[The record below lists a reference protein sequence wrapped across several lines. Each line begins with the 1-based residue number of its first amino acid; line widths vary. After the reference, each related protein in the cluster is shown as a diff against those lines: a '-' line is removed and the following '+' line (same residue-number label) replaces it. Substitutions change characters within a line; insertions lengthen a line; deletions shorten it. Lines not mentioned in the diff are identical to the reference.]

1 MKGAAWIRG
10 VALLAGVTVWGCA
23 PERDSVIQS
32 GDLASRIEASLDAL
46 NAKTSFYAKHLPSG
60 REIAIRA
67 DEPMNALSVIKIPI
81 MVLAY
86 RDADAGALDLEE
98 RYQIQP
104 EDMRRGSGL
113 LQSFVPGIEPTYRDI
128 ITQMIIT
135 SDNTATD
142 VVIKRLGLG
151 RVNTMLEELGF
162 EQTRLR
168 ATTGELFRAVLEL
181 ADSSSASLSDREV
194 FESGFPSDPE
204 AAVRSFGFEGDSTQW
219 LGRITAREISHM
231 LEAIEE
237 GEWASPESSDEM
249 IGILRRQ
256 FYSSRLPRQ
265 LRGRASIAHKTG
277 DWPPHAGNDAGILYY
292 EGGPTVVAVFTN
304 QNQGDFF
311 ELEAALGRIA
321 VDLVDSWR

>member
-1 MKGAAWIRG
+1 MKRVEIRG
-10 VALLAGVTVWGCA
+10 VVLLAVVMVWGCA
-23 PERDSVIQS
+23 PEQDSVSQS
-32 GDLASRIEASLDAL
+32 GDLTSRIETSLNSL

-86 RDADAGALDLEE
+86 QDADAGALDLDE
-98 RYQIQP
+98 RYRIQP

-113 LQSFVPGIEPTYRDI
+113 LQSFLPGIEPTYRDI

-142 VVIKRLGLG
+142 VVIKRLGLE
-151 RVNTMLEELGF
+151 RVNMMLAELGF

-168 ATTGELFRAVLEL
+168 ATTGELFRAVLAL
-181 ADSSSASLSDREV
+181 ADPGNASLSDREV

-237 GEWASPESSDEM
+237 GELASPESSDEM

-256 FYSSRLPRQ
+256 FYSSRLPQQ
-265 LRGRASIAHKTG
+265 LRGRVSIAHKTG
-277 DWPPHAGNDAGILYY
+277 DWPPHAGNDVGILYY

-304 QNQGDFF
+304 QNRGDFF
-311 ELEAALGRIA
+311 ELEATLGRIA
-321 VDLVDSWR
+321 VDLIDAWR

>member
-1 MKGAAWIRG
+1 MKRVEIRG
-10 VALLAGVTVWGCA
+10 VVLLATVVVWGCA
-23 PERDSVIQS
+23 PEQDSVSQS
-32 GDLASRIEASLDAL
+32 GDLASRIEASLNSL

-86 RDADAGALDLEE
+86 RDADAGTLELDE

-113 LQSFVPGIEPTYRDI
+113 LQSFSPGIEPTYRDI

-142 VVIKRLGLG
+142 VVIKRLGLE
-151 RVNTMLEELGF
+151 RVNTMLAEMGF
-162 EQTRLR
+162 DQTRLR

-181 ADSSSASLSDREV
+181 AAPGNASLSDRDV

-237 GEWASPESSDEM
+237 NELASPESSDEM

-256 FYSSRLPRQ
+256 FYSSRLPQQ

>member
-1 MKGAAWIRG
+1 MKRVEIRG
-10 VALLAGVTVWGCA
+10 VVLLATVMVWGCA
-23 PERDSVIQS
+23 PEQDSVSQS
-32 GDLASRIEASLDAL
+32 GDLASRIEASLNSL

-86 RDADAGALDLEE
+86 RNADAGTLELDE

-113 LQSFVPGIEPTYRDI
+113 LQSFSPGIEPTYRDI

-142 VVIKRLGLG
+142 VVIKRLGLE
-151 RVNTMLEELGF
+151 RVNTMLAEMGF
-162 EQTRLR
+162 DQTRLR

-181 ADSSSASLSDREV
+181 AAPGNASLSDRDV

-237 GEWASPESSDEM
+237 NELASPESSDEM

-256 FYSSRLPRQ
+256 FYSSRLPQQ

>member
-1 MKGAAWIRG
+1 MKVQMRA
-10 VALLAGVTVWGCA
+10 VPLLTALTLSGCA
-23 PERDSVIQS
+23 PGEDSVGQG
-32 GDLASRIEASLDAL
+32 GDLASRIEASLNSL

-86 RDADAGALDLEE
+86 RDADAGALDLDE

-113 LQSFVPGIEPTYRDI
+113 LQSFTPGIDPTYRDI

-142 VVIKRLGLG
+142 VVIKRLGLE
-151 RVNTMLEELGF
+151 RVNTMLAELGF

-168 ATTGELFRAVLEL
+168 ATTGELFRAVLAL
-181 ADSSSASLSDREV
+181 ADPLNASLSDREV

-204 AAVRSFGFEGDSTQW
+204 AAVRSFGFEGDSAQW
-219 LGRITAREISHM
+219 LGRITAREISGM
-231 LEAIEE
+231 LEAIQENE
-237 GEWASPESSDEM
+237 LASPESSDEM
-249 IGILRRQ
+249 ISILRRQ
-256 FYSSRLPRQ
+256 FYSSRLPQQ

-277 DWPPHAGNDAGILYY
+277 DWPPHAGNDVGIIYY

>member
-1 MKGAAWIRG
+1 MKGADWIRG
-10 VALLAGVTVWGCA
+10 VVLLAGVTVSGCA

-113 LQSFVPGIEPTYRDI
+113 LQSFATGIEPTYRDI

-237 GEWASPESSDEM
+237 GEWTSPESSDEM

-256 FYSSRLPRQ
+256 FYSSRLPQQ

-277 DWPPHAGNDAGILYY
+277 DWPPHAGNDVGILYY

-311 ELEAALGRIA
+311 ELEATLGRIA
-321 VDLVDSWR
+321 VDLVDSWN

>member
-1 MKGAAWIRG
+1 M
-10 VALLAGVTVWGCA
+10 VWGCA
-23 PERDSVIQS
+23 PEQDGVSQS
-32 GDLASRIEASLDAL
+32 GDLASRVEASLNSL

-81 MVLAY
+81 LVLAY
-86 RDADAGALDLEE
+86 RDVDAGALDLDE
-98 RYQIQP
+98 RYRIQP

-113 LQSFVPGIEPTYRDI
+113 LQSFAPGIEPTYRDI

-142 VVIKRLGLG
+142 VVIKRLGLE
-151 RVNTMLEELGF
+151 RVNTMLAELGF

-168 ATTGELFRAVLEL
+168 ATTGELFRDVLEL
-181 ADSSSASLSDREV
+181 AAPGNASLSDREV

-237 GEWASPESSDEM
+237 GELASPVSSEEM

-256 FYSSRLPRQ
+256 FYSSRLPQQ

-277 DWPPHAGNDAGILYY
+277 DWPPHAGNDVGILYY
-292 EGGPTVVAVFTN
+292 EGGPTVVAAFTN

>member
-1 MKGAAWIRG
+1 MKRVEIRG
-10 VALLAGVTVWGCA
+10 VVLLATVMVWGCA
-23 PERDSVIQS
+23 TEQDSVSQS
-32 GDLASRIEASLDAL
+32 GDLASRIEASLNSL

-81 MVLAY
+81 LVLAY
-86 RDADAGALDLEE
+86 RDADAGALDLDE
-98 RYQIQP
+98 RYRIQP

-113 LQSFVPGIEPTYRDI
+113 LQSFAPGIEPTYRDI

-142 VVIKRLGLG
+142 LVIKRLGLE
-151 RVNTMLEELGF
+151 RVNTMLAELGF

-168 ATTGELFRAVLEL
+168 ATTGELFRTVLEL
-181 ADSSSASLSDREV
+181 ADPGNASLSDREV

-204 AAVRSFGFEGDSTQW
+204 AAVRSFGFEGDSAQW

-237 GEWASPESSDEM
+237 GELASPESSDEM

-256 FYSSRLPRQ
+256 FYSSRLPQQ

-277 DWPPHAGNDAGILYY
+277 DWPPHAGNDVGILYY

>member
-1 MKGAAWIRG
+1 MKVQMRAI
-10 VALLAGVTVWGCA
+10 ALLASLTLWGCA
-23 PERDSVIQS
+23 PEEDSAGQG

-81 MVLAY
+81 LVLAY
-86 RDADAGALDLEE
+86 RDADAGVLDLDE
-98 RYQIQP
+98 RYRIQP

-113 LQSFVPGIEPTYRDI
+113 LQSFAPGIEPTYRDI

-142 VVIKRLGLG
+142 VVIERLGLE
-151 RVNTMLEELGF
+151 RVNTMLAELGF

-168 ATTGELFRAVLEL
+168 ATTGELFRTVLEL
-181 ADSSSASLSDREV
+181 ADPGNASLSDREV

-204 AAVRSFGFEGDSTQW
+204 AAVRSFGFEGDSAQW
-219 LGRITAREISHM
+219 LGRIAAREISHM

-237 GEWASPESSDEM
+237 GELASPESSDEM

-256 FYSSRLPRQ
+256 FYSSRLPQQ

-277 DWPPHAGNDAGILYY
+277 DWPPHAGNDVGILYY

-321 VDLVDSWR
+321 VDLVDSWH

>member
-1 MKGAAWIRG
+1 MKRVEIRG
-10 VALLAGVTVWGCA
+10 VVLLAAVMVWGCA
-23 PERDSVIQS
+23 SERGSVIQS

-46 NAKTSFYAKHLPSG
+46 SAKTSFYAKHLPSG

-67 DEPMNALSVIKIPI
+67 DEPMNALSVIKIPV

-86 RDADAGALDLEE
+86 RDADAGTLDLDE
-98 RYQIQP
+98 RYRIQP

-113 LQSFVPGIEPTYRDI
+113 LQSFAPGIEPTYRDI

-142 VVIKRLGLG
+142 VVINRLGLG

-219 LGRITAREISHM
+219 LGRITAREVSHI

-237 GEWASPESSDEM
+237 GELASPESSNEM

-256 FYSSRLPRQ
+256 FYSSRLPQQ

-277 DWPPHAGNDAGILYY
+277 DWPPHAGNDVGILYY

-321 VDLVDSWR
+321 VDLVDSWH

>member
-1 MKGAAWIRG
+1 MKVQMRA
-10 VALLAGVTVWGCA
+10 VALLVALTLWGCA
-23 PERDSVIQS
+23 PEEDGVGQN
-32 GDLASRIEASLDAL
+32 GDLASRIEESLNAL

-86 RDADAGALDLEE
+86 RDADAGVLNLDE

-113 LQSFVPGIEPTYRDI
+113 LQSFTPGIEPTYRDI

-142 VVIKRLGLG
+142 VVIKRLGLE
-151 RVNTMLEELGF
+151 RVNTMLAELGF

-168 ATTGELFRAVLEL
+168 ATTGELFRAVLAL
-181 ADSSSASLSDREV
+181 ADPLNASLSDREV

-204 AAVRSFGFEGDSTQW
+204 AAVRSFGFEGDSAQW
-219 LGRITAREISHM
+219 LGRITAREISGM
-231 LEAIEE
+231 LEAIQENE
-237 GEWASPESSDEM
+237 LASPESSDEM
-249 IGILRRQ
+249 ISILRRQ
-256 FYSSRLPRQ
+256 FYSSRLPQQ

-277 DWPPHAGNDAGILYY
+277 DWPPHAGNDVGILYY

-311 ELEAALGRIA
+311 ELEAALGSIA

>member
-1 MKGAAWIRG
+1 MKRVEIRG
-10 VALLAGVTVWGCA
+10 VVLLAAVMVWGCA
-23 PERDSVIQS
+23 SERGGVIQS

-46 NAKTSFYAKHLPSG
+46 SAKTSFYAKHLPSG

-67 DEPMNALSVIKIPI
+67 DEPMNALSVIKIPV

-86 RDADAGALDLEE
+86 RDADAGTLDLDE
-98 RYQIQP
+98 RYRIQP

-113 LQSFVPGIEPTYRDI
+113 LQSFAPGIEPTYRDI

-142 VVIKRLGLG
+142 VVINRLGLG

-219 LGRITAREISHM
+219 LGRITAREVSHI

-237 GEWASPESSDEM
+237 GELASPESSNEM

-256 FYSSRLPRQ
+256 FYSSRLPQQ

-277 DWPPHAGNDAGILYY
+277 DWPPHAGNDVGILYY

-321 VDLVDSWR
+321 VDLVDSWH

>member
-204 AAVRSFGFEGDSTQW
+204 SAVRSFGFEGDSTQW

-256 FYSSRLPRQ
+256 FYSSRLPQQ
-265 LRGRASIAHKTG
+265 LRGKASIAHKTG
-277 DWPPHAGNDAGILYY
+277 DWPPHAGNDVGILYY

-311 ELEAALGRIA
+311 ELEATLGRIA
-321 VDLVDSWR
+321 VDLVDSWT

>member
-1 MKGAAWIRG
+1 MKRVEIRG
-10 VALLAGVTVWGCA
+10 VVLLATVMVWGCA
-23 PERDSVIQS
+23 PEQDSVSQS
-32 GDLASRIEASLDAL
+32 GDLASRIEASLNSL

-86 RDADAGALDLEE
+86 RDADAGTLELDE

-113 LQSFVPGIEPTYRDI
+113 LQSFSPGIEPTYRDI

-142 VVIKRLGLG
+142 VVIKRLGLE
-151 RVNTMLEELGF
+151 RVNTMLAEMGF
-162 EQTRLR
+162 DQTRLR

-181 ADSSSASLSDREV
+181 AAPGDASLSDRDV

-237 GEWASPESSDEM
+237 NELASPESSDEM

-256 FYSSRLPRQ
+256 FYSSRLPQQ

-321 VDLVDSWR
+321 VDLVDSWH

>member
-1 MKGAAWIRG
+1 MKRVEIRG
-10 VALLAGVTVWGCA
+10 VLLAAVMVWGCA
-23 PERDSVIQS
+23 SERGSVIQS

-46 NAKTSFYAKHLPSG
+46 SAKTSFYAKHLPSG

-67 DEPMNALSVIKIPI
+67 DEPMNALSVIKIPV

-86 RDADAGALDLEE
+86 RDADAGTLDLDE
-98 RYQIQP
+98 RYRIQP

-113 LQSFVPGIEPTYRDI
+113 LQSFAPGIEPTYRDI

-142 VVIKRLGLG
+142 VVINRLGLG

-219 LGRITAREISHM
+219 LGRITAREVSHI

-237 GEWASPESSDEM
+237 GELASPESSNEM

-256 FYSSRLPRQ
+256 FYSSRLPQQ

-277 DWPPHAGNDAGILYY
+277 DWPPHAGNDVGILYY

-321 VDLVDSWR
+321 VDLVDSWH

>member
-1 MKGAAWIRG
+1 MKRVEIRG
-10 VALLAGVTVWGCA
+10 VVLLATVMVWGCA
-23 PERDSVIQS
+23 PEQDSVSQS
-32 GDLASRIEASLDAL
+32 GDLASRVEASLNSL

-86 RDADAGALDLEE
+86 RDADAGTLELDE

-113 LQSFVPGIEPTYRDI
+113 LQSFSPGIEPTYRDI

-142 VVIKRLGLG
+142 VVIKRLGLE
-151 RVNTMLEELGF
+151 RVNTMLAEMGF
-162 EQTRLR
+162 DQTRLR

-181 ADSSSASLSDREV
+181 AAPGNASLSDRDV

-237 GEWASPESSDEM
+237 NELASPESSDEM

-256 FYSSRLPRQ
+256 FYSSRLPQQ

>member
-1 MKGAAWIRG
+1 MKRVEIRG
-10 VALLAGVTVWGCA
+10 VVLLATVMVWGCA
-23 PERDSVIQS
+23 PEQDSVSQS
-32 GDLASRIEASLDAL
+32 GDLASRIEASLNSL

-86 RDADAGALDLEE
+86 RDADAGTLELDE

-113 LQSFVPGIEPTYRDI
+113 LQSFSPGIEPTYRDI

-142 VVIKRLGLG
+142 VVIKRLGLE
-151 RVNTMLEELGF
+151 RVNTMLAEMGF
-162 EQTRLR
+162 DQTRLR

-181 ADSSSASLSDREV
+181 AAPGNASLSDRDV

-237 GEWASPESSDEM
+237 NELASPESSDEM

-256 FYSSRLPRQ
+256 FYSSRLPQQ

>member
-1 MKGAAWIRG
+1 MKRVEIRG
-10 VALLAGVTVWGCA
+10 VVLLATVMVWGCA
-23 PERDSVIQS
+23 PEQDSVSQS
-32 GDLASRIEASLDAL
+32 GDLASRIEASLNSL

-86 RDADAGALDLEE
+86 RDADAGTLELDE

-113 LQSFVPGIEPTYRDI
+113 LQSFSPGIEPTYRDI

-142 VVIKRLGLG
+142 VVIKRLGLE
-151 RVNTMLEELGF
+151 RVNTMLAEMGF
-162 EQTRLR
+162 DQTRLR

-181 ADSSSASLSDREV
+181 AAPGDASLSDRDV

-237 GEWASPESSDEM
+237 NELASPEYSDEM

-256 FYSSRLPRQ
+256 FYSSRLPQQ

>member
-1 MKGAAWIRG
+1 MKAKKLAVPLL
-10 VALLAGVTVWGCA
+10 VALTPWGCTA
-23 PERDSVIQS
+23 EQDSVGQG

-86 RDADAGALDLEE
+86 RDADAGALDLDE
-98 RYQIQP
+98 RNQIQP

-113 LQSFVPGIEPTYRDI
+113 LQSFTPGIDPTYRDI

-142 VVIKRLGLG
+142 VMINRLGLE
-151 RVNTMLEELGF
+151 RVNTMLTELGF

-181 ADSSSASLSDREV
+181 ADPQNASFSDREV
-194 FESGFPSDPE
+194 FESGIPSGPQ
-204 AAVRSFGFEGDSTQW
+204 AAVRSFDFEGDSTQW
-219 LGRITAREISHM
+219 LGRITAREISQM

-237 GEWASPESSDEM
+237 GEFASPESSDEM

-256 FYSSRLPRQ
+256 FYRSMLPQRLRD
-265 LRGRASIAHKTG
+265 RASIAHKTG
-277 DWPPHAGNDAGILYY
+277 GWPPDAANDVGILYY

-304 QNQGDFF
+304 QNKGDFF
-311 ELEAALGRIA
+311 ELEATVGRIA
-321 VDLVDSWR
+321 ADLVDHWR

>member
-1 MKGAAWIRG
+1 MKVQMRA
-10 VALLAGVTVWGCA
+10 VPLLTALTLSGCA
-23 PERDSVIQS
+23 PGEDSVGQG

-86 RDADAGALDLEE
+86 RDADAGALDLDE

-113 LQSFVPGIEPTYRDI
+113 LQSFTPGIDPTYRDI

-142 VVIKRLGLG
+142 VVIKRLGLE
-151 RVNTMLEELGF
+151 RVNPMLAELGF

-168 ATTGELFRAVLEL
+168 ATTGELFRAVLAL
-181 ADSSSASLSDREV
+181 ADPLNASLSDREV

-204 AAVRSFGFEGDSTQW
+204 AAVRSFGFEGDSAQW
-219 LGRITAREISHM
+219 LGRITAREISGM
-231 LEAIEE
+231 LEAIQENE
-237 GEWASPESSDEM
+237 LASPESSDEM
-249 IGILRRQ
+249 ISILRRQ
-256 FYSSRLPRQ
+256 FYSSRLPQQ

-277 DWPPHAGNDAGILYY
+277 DWPPHAGNDVGIIYY

-311 ELEAALGRIA
+311 ELEAALGSIA

>member
-10 VALLAGVTVWGCA
+10 VALMAGVTVWGCA

-204 AAVRSFGFEGDSTQW
+204 SAVRSFGFEGDSTQW

-277 DWPPHAGNDAGILYY
+277 DWPPHAGNDVGILYY

-321 VDLVDSWR
+321 VDLVDSWH

>member
-1 MKGAAWIRG
+1 MKVQMRAI
-10 VALLAGVTVWGCA
+10 ALLAALTLWGCA
-23 PERDSVIQS
+23 PEEDSVGQG
-32 GDLASRIEASLDAL
+32 GDLASRIEASLNSL

-86 RDADAGALDLEE
+86 RDADAGALDLDE

-113 LQSFVPGIEPTYRDI
+113 LQNFTPGIDPTYRDI

-142 VVIKRLGLG
+142 VVIKRLGLE
-151 RVNTMLEELGF
+151 RVNTMLAELGF

-168 ATTGELFRAVLEL
+168 ATTGELFRAVLAL
-181 ADSSSASLSDREV
+181 ADPLNASLSDREV

-204 AAVRSFGFEGDSTQW
+204 AAVRSFGFEGDSAQW
-219 LGRITAREISHM
+219 LGRSTAREISGM
-231 LEAIEE
+231 LEAIQENE
-237 GEWASPESSDEM
+237 LASPESSDEM
-249 IGILRRQ
+249 ISILRRQ
-256 FYSSRLPRQ
+256 FYSSRLPQQ

-277 DWPPHAGNDAGILYY
+277 DWPPHAGNDVGILYY

-311 ELEAALGRIA
+311 ELEAALGSIA

>member
-1 MKGAAWIRG
+1 MKRVEIRG
-10 VALLAGVTVWGCA
+10 VVLLAAVMVWGCA
-23 PERDSVIQS
+23 SERGGVIQS

-46 NAKTSFYAKHLPSG
+46 SAKTSFYAKHLPSG

-86 RDADAGALDLEE
+86 RDADAGTLDLDE
-98 RYQIQP
+98 RYRIQP

-113 LQSFVPGIEPTYRDI
+113 LQSFAPGIEPTYRDI

-142 VVIKRLGLG
+142 VVINRLGLG

-219 LGRITAREISHM
+219 LGRITAREVSHI

-237 GEWASPESSDEM
+237 GELASPESSNEM

-256 FYSSRLPRQ
+256 FYSSRLPQQ

-277 DWPPHAGNDAGILYY
+277 DWPPHAGNDVGILYY

-321 VDLVDSWR
+321 VDLVDSWH

>member
-1 MKGAAWIRG
+1 MKRVEIRG
-10 VALLAGVTVWGCA
+10 VVLLATVMVWGCA
-23 PERDSVIQS
+23 PEQDSVSQS
-32 GDLASRIEASLDAL
+32 GDLASRIEASLNSL

-86 RDADAGALDLEE
+86 RDADAGTLELDE

-113 LQSFVPGIEPTYRDI
+113 LQSFSPGIEPTYRDI

-142 VVIKRLGLG
+142 VVIKRLGLE
-151 RVNTMLEELGF
+151 RVNTMLAEMGF
-162 EQTRLR
+162 DQTRLR

-181 ADSSSASLSDREV
+181 AAPGDASLSDRDV

-237 GEWASPESSDEM
+237 NELASPESSDEM

-256 FYSSRLPRQ
+256 FYSSRLPQQ

>member
-1 MKGAAWIRG
+1 MKVQMRA
-10 VALLAGVTVWGCA
+10 VPLLTALTLSGCA
-23 PERDSVIQS
+23 PGEDSVGQG

-86 RDADAGALDLEE
+86 RDADAGALDLDE

-113 LQSFVPGIEPTYRDI
+113 LQSFTPGIDPTYRDI

-142 VVIKRLGLG
+142 VVIKRLGLE
-151 RVNTMLEELGF
+151 RVNTMLAELGF

-168 ATTGELFRAVLEL
+168 ATTGELFRAVLAL
-181 ADSSSASLSDREV
+181 ADPLNASLSDREV

-204 AAVRSFGFEGDSTQW
+204 AAVRSFGFEGDSAQW
-219 LGRITAREISHM
+219 LGRITAREISGM
-231 LEAIEE
+231 LEAIQENE
-237 GEWASPESSDEM
+237 LASPESSDEM
-249 IGILRRQ
+249 ISILRRQ
-256 FYSSRLPRQ
+256 FYSSRLPQQ

-277 DWPPHAGNDAGILYY
+277 DWPPHAGNDVGIIYY

-311 ELEAALGRIA
+311 ELEAALGSIA

>member
-1 MKGAAWIRG
+1 MKRVEIRG
-10 VALLAGVTVWGCA
+10 VVLLATVMVWGCA
-23 PERDSVIQS
+23 HEQDSVSQS
-32 GDLASRIEASLDAL
+32 GDLASRIEASLNSL

-86 RDADAGALDLEE
+86 RDADAGTLELDE

-113 LQSFVPGIEPTYRDI
+113 LQSFSPGIEPTYRDI

-142 VVIKRLGLG
+142 VVIKRLGLE
-151 RVNTMLEELGF
+151 RVNMMLAELGF

-181 ADSSSASLSDREV
+181 AAPGDASLSDRDV

-237 GEWASPESSDEM
+237 NELASPESSDEM

-256 FYSSRLPRQ
+256 FYSSRLPQQ

>member
-1 MKGAAWIRG
+1 MKRVEIRG
-10 VALLAGVTVWGCA
+10 VVLLATVMVWGCA
-23 PERDSVIQS
+23 PEQDSVSQS
-32 GDLASRIEASLDAL
+32 GDLASRIEASLNSL

-86 RDADAGALDLEE
+86 RDADAGTLELDE

-113 LQSFVPGIEPTYRDI
+113 LQSFSPGIEPTYRDI

-142 VVIKRLGLG
+142 VVIKRLGLE
-151 RVNTMLEELGF
+151 RVNTMLAEMGF
-162 EQTRLR
+162 DQTRLR

-181 ADSSSASLSDREV
+181 AAPGNASLSDRDV

-237 GEWASPESSDEM
+237 NELASPESSDEM

-256 FYSSRLPRQ
+256 FYSSRLPQQ

-277 DWPPHAGNDAGILYY
+277 DWPPHAGNDVGILYY
-292 EGGPTVVAVFTN
+292 EGGPTVVAAFTN

>member
-1 MKGAAWIRG
+1 MKVQMRAGVLL
-10 VALLAGVTVWGCA
+10 VALTLWGCA
-23 PERDSVIQS
+23 PEEDVVGQN
-32 GDLASRIEASLDAL
+32 GDLASRIEESLNAL

-67 DEPMNALSVIKIPI
+67 DEPMNALSVIKIPV

-86 RDADAGALDLEE
+86 RDADAGALNLDE

-113 LQSFVPGIEPTYRDI
+113 LQSFTPGIEPTYRDI

-151 RVNTMLEELGF
+151 RVNTMLADLGF

-168 ATTGELFRAVLEL
+168 FTPGELFRAVLEL
-181 ADSSSASLSDREV
+181 ADPGNTSLSDREV
-194 FESGFPSDPE
+194 FDSGFPSDPE
-204 AAVRSFGFEGDSTQW
+204 AAVRSFGFEGDSAQW
-219 LGRITAREISHM
+219 LGRITAREISQM

-237 GEWASPESSDEM
+237 GEFASPESSDEM
-249 IGILRRQ
+249 ISILRRQ
-256 FYSSRLPRQ
+256 FYSSRLPQQ

-277 DWPPHAGNDAGILYY
+277 DWPPHAGNDVGILYY

-321 VDLVDSWR
+321 VDVVDSWR

>member
-10 VALLAGVTVWGCA
+10 VALMAGVTVWGCA
-23 PERDSVIQS
+23 PAQDSVSQS
-32 GDLASRIEASLDAL
+32 GDLASRVEASLNSL
-46 NAKTSFYAKHLPSG
+46 SAKTSFYAKHLPSG

-113 LQSFVPGIEPTYRDI
+113 LQSFAPGIEPTYRDI

-256 FYSSRLPRQ
+256 FYSSRLPQQ
-265 LRGRASIAHKTG
+265 LRGKASIAHKTG
-277 DWPPHAGNDAGILYY
+277 DWPPHAGNDVGILYY

-311 ELEAALGRIA
+311 ELEATLGRIA
-321 VDLVDSWR
+321 VDLVDSWN

>member
-1 MKGAAWIRG
+1 MKRVEIRG
-10 VALLAGVTVWGCA
+10 VVLLATVMVWGCA
-23 PERDSVIQS
+23 PEQDSVSQS
-32 GDLASRIEASLDAL
+32 GDLASRIEASLNSL

-86 RDADAGALDLEE
+86 RDADAGTLELDE

-113 LQSFVPGIEPTYRDI
+113 LQSFSPGIEPTYRDI

-142 VVIKRLGLG
+142 VVIRRLGLE
-151 RVNTMLEELGF
+151 RVNTMLAEMGF
-162 EQTRLR
+162 DQTRLR

-181 ADSSSASLSDREV
+181 AAPGNASLSDRDV

-237 GEWASPESSDEM
+237 NELASPESSDEM

-256 FYSSRLPRQ
+256 FYSSRLPQQ

-277 DWPPHAGNDAGILYY
+277 DWPPHAGNDVGILYY

-311 ELEAALGRIA
+311 ELEAAL
-321 VDLVDSWR
+321 

>member
-1 MKGAAWIRG
+1 MKVQMRAI
-10 VALLAGVTVWGCA
+10 ALLAALTLWGCA
-23 PERDSVIQS
+23 PEEDSVGQG
-32 GDLASRIEASLDAL
+32 GDLASRIEASLNSL

-86 RDADAGALDLEE
+86 RDADAGVLNLDE

-113 LQSFVPGIEPTYRDI
+113 LQSFMPGIEPTYRDI

-142 VVIKRLGLG
+142 LVIERLGMD
-151 RVNTMLEELGF
+151 RVNTMLAELGF

-181 ADSSSASLSDREV
+181 VDPGNASLSDREV

-204 AAVRSFGFEGDSTQW
+204 AAVRSFGFEGDSAQW

-237 GEWASPESSDEM
+237 GELASPESSDDM

-256 FYSSRLPRQ
+256 FYSSRLPQQ

-277 DWPPHAGNDAGILYY
+277 DWPPHAGNDVGILYY

-311 ELEAALGRIA
+311 ELEAALGKIA

>member
-1 MKGAAWIRG
+1 MKRVEIRG
-10 VALLAGVTVWGCA
+10 VVLLATVMVWGCA
-23 PERDSVIQS
+23 PEQDSVSQS
-32 GDLASRIEASLDAL
+32 GDLASRIEASLNSL

-86 RDADAGALDLEE
+86 RDADAGTLELDE

-113 LQSFVPGIEPTYRDI
+113 LQSFSPGIEPTYRDI

-142 VVIKRLGLG
+142 VVIKRLGLE
-151 RVNTMLEELGF
+151 RVNTMLAEMGF
-162 EQTRLR
+162 DQTRLR

-181 ADSSSASLSDREV
+181 AAPGNASLSDRDV

-237 GEWASPESSDEM
+237 NELASPEYSDEM

-256 FYSSRLPRQ
+256 FYSSRLPQQ

>member
-1 MKGAAWIRG
+1 MKRVEIRG
-10 VALLAGVTVWGCA
+10 VVLLATLMVWGCA
-23 PERDSVIQS
+23 PGQDSVSQS
-32 GDLASRIEASLDAL
+32 GDLASRIEASLNSL

-86 RDADAGALDLEE
+86 RDADAGTLELDE

-113 LQSFVPGIEPTYRDI
+113 LQSFSPGIEPTYRDI

-142 VVIKRLGLG
+142 VVIKRLGLE
-151 RVNTMLEELGF
+151 RVNTMLAEMGF
-162 EQTRLR
+162 DQTRLR

-181 ADSSSASLSDREV
+181 AAPGNASLSDRDV

-237 GEWASPESSDEM
+237 NELASPESSDEM

-256 FYSSRLPRQ
+256 FYSSRLPQQ

>member
-1 MKGAAWIRG
+1 MKVQMRA
-10 VALLAGVTVWGCA
+10 VVLLAALTLWGCA
-23 PERDSVIQS
+23 PEEDVVGQN
-32 GDLASRIEASLDAL
+32 GDLASRIEESLNAL

-67 DEPMNALSVIKIPI
+67 DEPMNALSVIKIPV

-86 RDADAGALDLEE
+86 RDADAGALNLDE

-113 LQSFVPGIEPTYRDI
+113 LQSFTPGIEPTYRDI

-151 RVNTMLEELGF
+151 RVNSMLADLGF

-168 ATTGELFRAVLEL
+168 ATTGELFRSVLEL
-181 ADSSSASLSDREV
+181 ADPGNASLSDREV
-194 FESGFPSDPE
+194 FDSGFPSDPE
-204 AAVRSFGFEGDSTQW
+204 AAVRSFGFEGDSAQW
-219 LGRITAREISHM
+219 LGRITAREISQM

-237 GEWASPESSDEM
+237 GEFASPESSDEM
-249 IGILRRQ
+249 ISILRRQ
-256 FYSSRLPRQ
+256 FYSSRLPQQ

-277 DWPPHAGNDAGILYY
+277 DWPPHAGNDVGILYY

>member
-1 MKGAAWIRG
+1 MKRVEIRG
-10 VALLAGVTVWGCA
+10 VVLLATVMVWGCA
-23 PERDSVIQS
+23 PKQDSVSQS
-32 GDLASRIEASLDAL
+32 GDLASRIEASLNSL

-86 RDADAGALDLEE
+86 RDADAGTLELDE

-113 LQSFVPGIEPTYRDI
+113 LQSFSPGIEPTYRDI

-142 VVIKRLGLG
+142 VVIRRLGLE
-151 RVNTMLEELGF
+151 RVNTMLAEMGF
-162 EQTRLR
+162 DQTRLR

-181 ADSSSASLSDREV
+181 AAPGNASLSDRDV

-237 GEWASPESSDEM
+237 NELASPESSDEM

-256 FYSSRLPRQ
+256 FYSSRLPQQ